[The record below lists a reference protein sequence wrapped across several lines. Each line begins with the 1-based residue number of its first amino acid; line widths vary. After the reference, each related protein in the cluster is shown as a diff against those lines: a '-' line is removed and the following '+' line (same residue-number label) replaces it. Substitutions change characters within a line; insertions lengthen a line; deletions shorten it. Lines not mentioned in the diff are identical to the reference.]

1 MITLSFE
8 IISVKR
14 YRLTISERLSLH
26 FARNTFA
33 ISVKRNSITT
43 CLPYRIQSYGCAVF
57 RGQIYYGLF
66 VFKFLRIGA
75 IGLCPAE
82 EGVARAAEFIFYQSL
97 RCPIF
102 ERLRQ
107 HIARSSVG
115 IEHYRIAIWTPF
127 SRERN
132 FYGCSCAVAKI
143 GLAEQFCK
151 SICDYII
158 PVLPTHERIART
170 LRLSKLCR
178 YSLGSKLISVIVK
191 TQITE
196 AYFLTAIFN
205 GIGYS
210 LPLRRQSYRF

>member
-14 YRLTISERLSLH
+14 YRLTIRERLSLH

-33 ISVKRNSITT
+33 ISVKRYSITI
-43 CLPYRIQSYGCAVF
+43 CLPYRIQSYGSAVF
-57 RGQIYYGLF
+57 RSQIINRCI
-66 VFKFLRIGA
+66 VCIFLCFGI

-82 EGVARAAEFIFYQSL
+82 EGVARAAECIFYQSL
-97 RCPIF
+97 RCSIR

-115 IEHYRIAIWTPF
+115 IEHYRIGVWTPF

-132 FYGCSCAVAKI
+132 FYGCLCAVAKI
-143 GLAEQFCK
+143 GLAEQFRK

-196 AYFLTAIFN
+196 AYSLTAIYN

-210 LPLRRQSYRF
+210 LPLRRQSYRS